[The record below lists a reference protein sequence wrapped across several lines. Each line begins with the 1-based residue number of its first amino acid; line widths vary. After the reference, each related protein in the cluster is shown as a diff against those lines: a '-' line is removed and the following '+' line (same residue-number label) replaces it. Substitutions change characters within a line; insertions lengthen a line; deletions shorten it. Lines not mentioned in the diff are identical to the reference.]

1 MNERL
6 FLLENEKIIKLIY
19 KFSLP
24 SIIGLLITASYT
36 IIDRIFIGNG
46 VGVLALS
53 GVTIIFP
60 IIMIGMAFSM
70 LVGIGSTALVS
81 IRLGEKKINEAEQI
95 LGNAISISII
105 ISIFLIIFCYLFI
118 DEILYIFGADKEV
131 FSYAKEFLIFFLP
144 GTIFQLLLFTLNNI
158 IRGEGNPKT
167 AMYTMFL
174 SSIVNI
180 ILNPLFI
187 FVFKLGVKGSA
198 IATVIS
204 QFISC
209 TWVLLYFYSNKS
221 ILKIRIHNLKLKFKV
236 TRDIFSIGMASFAMH
251 IVGSIVIM
259 IFNSKLKIYG
269 GDLAVAS
276 LGIINSI
283 VTLFLMPIFGI
294 NQGIQPILGYNYGA
308 KRFNRIQETLKSSMI
323 IATIICIIGFS
334 IIFLSSNIIVGLF
347 SKNDE
352 NLIYIGSHGLKL
364 FTLMFPF
371 VGFQIV
377 AAGYFQAIGK
387 AKHSLFF
394 SMLRQAIVL
403 IPLLFFLPSYFYL
416 DGIWL
421 AGSFSD
427 GIAALIMCLFIF
439 YEWKNLEVQK
449 RINSHNLTLQNATL
463 SDS

>member
-1 MNERL
+1 MKDRL

-36 IIDRIFIGNG
+36 IIDRVFIGNG

-60 IIMIGMAFSM
+60 IIMVGMAFSM

-105 ISIFLIIFCYLFI
+105 ISIFLMIFCYLFL
-118 DEILYIFGADKEV
+118 DNILVIFGANDEV
-131 FSYAKEFLIFFLP
+131 FSYAKDFLIFFLP
-144 GTIFQLLLFTLNNI
+144 GTVFQLLLFTLNNI

-174 SSIVNI
+174 SSVVNI
-180 ILNPLFI
+180 ILNPIFI
-187 FVFKLGVKGSA
+187 FVLKLGVKGSA
-198 IATVIS
+198 LATVIS

-209 TWVLLYFYSNKS
+209 IWVFFYFYSNKS
-221 ILKIRIHNLKLKFKV
+221 ILKIKIHNLKLKLNV
-236 TRDIFSIGMASFAMH
+236 TKDIFSIGMASFAMH

-276 LGIINSI
+276 IGIINSV

-308 KRFNRIQETLKSSMI
+308 KRYDRIQETLKTSMI
-323 IATIICIIGFS
+323 IATIICTFGFS
-334 IIFLSSNIIVGLF
+334 IIFLFSNIIVGLF

-352 NLIYIGSHGLKL
+352 NLIYIGAHGLKL

-377 AAGYFQAIGK
+377 AAGYFQAIG
-387 AKHSLFF
+387 
-394 SMLRQAIVL
+394 
-403 IPLLFFLPSYFYL
+403 
-416 DGIWL
+416 
-421 AGSFSD
+421 
-427 GIAALIMCLFIF
+427 
-439 YEWKNLEVQK
+439 
-449 RINSHNLTLQNATL
+449 
-463 SDS
+463 

>member
-1 MNERL
+1 M
-6 FLLENEKIIKLIY
+6 
-19 KFSLP
+19 
-24 SIIGLLITASYT
+24 
-36 IIDRIFIGNG
+36 
-46 VGVLALS
+46 
-53 GVTIIFP
+53 
-60 IIMIGMAFSM
+60 
-70 LVGIGSTALVS
+70 
-81 IRLGEKKINEAEQI
+81 
-95 LGNAISISII
+95 
-105 ISIFLIIFCYLFI
+105 IFCYLFL
-118 DEILYIFGADKEV
+118 DNILVIFGANDEV
-131 FSYAKEFLIFFLP
+131 FSYAKDFLIFFLP
-144 GTIFQLLLFTLNNI
+144 GTVFQLLLFTLNNI

-174 SSIVNI
+174 SSVVNI
-180 ILNPLFI
+180 ILNPIFI
-187 FVFKLGVKGSA
+187 FVLKLGVKGSA
-198 IATVIS
+198 LATVIS

-209 TWVLLYFYSNKS
+209 IWVFFYFYSNKS
-221 ILKIRIHNLKLKFKV
+221 ILKIKIHNLKLKLNV
-236 TRDIFSIGMASFAMH
+236 TKDIFSIGMASFAMH

-276 LGIINSI
+276 IGIINSV

-308 KRFNRIQETLKSSMI
+308 KRYDRIQETLKTSMI
-323 IATIICIIGFS
+323 IATIICTFGFS
-334 IIFLSSNIIVGLF
+334 IIFLFSNIIVGLF

-352 NLIYIGSHGLKL
+352 NLIYIGAHGLKL

-403 IPLLFFLPSYFYL
+403 IPLLIILPGYFYL
-416 DGIWL
+416 DGVWL

-427 GIAALIMCLFIF
+427 GIAALIMCVFIF
-439 YEWKNLEVQK
+439 YEWKNLKIQK
-449 RINSHNLTLQNATL
+449 RINSCSLNPQNATL

>member
-95 LGNAISISII
+95 LGNAISVSII

-269 GDLAVAS
+269 GDLAIAS

-308 KRFNRIQETLKSSMI
+308 KRFNRI
-323 IATIICIIGFS
+323 
-334 IIFLSSNIIVGLF
+334 
-347 SKNDE
+347 
-352 NLIYIGSHGLKL
+352 
-364 FTLMFPF
+364 
-371 VGFQIV
+371 
-377 AAGYFQAIGK
+377 
-387 AKHSLFF
+387 
-394 SMLRQAIVL
+394 
-403 IPLLFFLPSYFYL
+403 
-416 DGIWL
+416 
-421 AGSFSD
+421 
-427 GIAALIMCLFIF
+427 
-439 YEWKNLEVQK
+439 
-449 RINSHNLTLQNATL
+449 
-463 SDS
+463 